1 VGKTRGGRIPRMSG
15 RDGAMVVRP
24 RGAAT
29 GGEEILRAAREVTG
43 DW

>member
-24 RGAAT
+24 RVAAT
-29 GGEEILRAAREVTG
+29 GGRRSCARRG
-43 DW
+43 R

>member
-24 RGAAT
+24 RVAAT
-29 GGEEILRAAREVTG
+29 GGGGDLARGAGG